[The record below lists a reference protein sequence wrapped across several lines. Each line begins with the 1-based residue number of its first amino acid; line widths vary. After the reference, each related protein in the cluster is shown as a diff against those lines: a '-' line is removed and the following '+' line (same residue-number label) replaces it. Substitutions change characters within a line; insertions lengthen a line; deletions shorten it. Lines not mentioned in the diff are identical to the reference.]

1 MNLADEITLNKIQQE
16 LISQEDAKKWFLRF
30 PTEYQQEILQRLSY
44 MTLQAGAREEDVSL
58 AIAKSK
64 LRPTYTPC
72 VLLSRGRLKEQ
83 MAKLLKLPPSEFIK
97 TFFLLMS
104 LLAIADA
111 RRYCKYCQDGCS
123 HWWHR
128 DLSDRKVLDKI
139 RRELQQSIYSPI
151 SNFPKKIK
159 LPESSTAS
167 GRKSCTA
174 LLTNRKAVSSAPS
187 NIRVRIA

>member
-1 MNLADEITLNKIQQE
+1 MNLADEIRINQIQQE
-16 LISQEDAKKWFLRF
+16 LISHEDAKNWFLSF
-30 PTEYQQEILQRLSY
+30 PTEDQQEILQRLSY
-44 MTLQAGAREEDVSL
+44 RTLQAGAREEDVSV

-83 MAKLLKLPPSEFIK
+83 IAKLLKLPPSESIK

-111 RRYCKYCQDGCS
+111 RRYWKYCQHGCS

-128 DLSDRKVLDKI
+128 DLSDRKVVDEI

-151 SNFPKKIK
+151 SNFPKTIK
-159 LPESSTAS
+159 LSKSYTAS
-167 GRKSCTA
+167 GRKFRNSR
-174 LLTNRKAVSSAPS
+174 LLPLPGRHLRSTISM
-187 NIRVRIA
+187 